1 MLWAIWEMCAGDF
14 VSHVGRQHPEVFA
27 RFYSDFLIDNA
38 DLVSELGPAF
48 SSVDRPSMEMLCFT
62 DLASKTMLG
71 DCQQ

>member
-1 MLWAIWEMCAGDF
+1 M
-14 VSHVGRQHPEVFA
+14 SHVGRQHPEVFA